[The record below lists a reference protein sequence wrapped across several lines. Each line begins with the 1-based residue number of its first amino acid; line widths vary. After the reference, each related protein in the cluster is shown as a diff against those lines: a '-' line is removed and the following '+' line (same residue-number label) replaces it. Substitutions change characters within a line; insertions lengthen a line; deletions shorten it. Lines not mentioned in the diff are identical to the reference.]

1 MLTNQTE
8 NVLADFPTIQ
18 TNRLNLVEIK
28 QTNLN
33 NIYNLYSDENV
44 TRFYNLLPLTLD
56 RKQVKLLTGI
66 KTGLKTIRVF
76 VGAFH

>member
-44 TRFYNLLPLTLD
+44 IRFYNLLPLTLD

-66 KTGLKTIRVF
+66 KTGLKTISVF

>member
-66 KTGLKTIRVF
+66 KTGLKTISVF